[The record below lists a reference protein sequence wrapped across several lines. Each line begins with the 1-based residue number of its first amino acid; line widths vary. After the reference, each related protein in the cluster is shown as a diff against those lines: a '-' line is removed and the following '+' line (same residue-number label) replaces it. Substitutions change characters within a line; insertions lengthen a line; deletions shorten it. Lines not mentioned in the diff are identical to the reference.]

1 MATLNNAPYSDEQ
14 ITSFVDL
21 LNNDLPDHRDNRGKI
36 HSLTFV
42 IAGFVLATLIG
53 RQKLSSIHRFMVG
66 RADWLGK
73 LTQTDAPKP
82 ISRAHLPR
90 LLDGLDWIALNG
102 LIERCFCVRVQC
114 DGEKQWAAVDGK
126 ALRGTLDAGEKQNLI
141 LAVAHDAREVLAQAR
156 QCGDK
161 SSEIPEVRTLLKD
174 SGLEKQKVSLDAH
187 HFNPI
192 TTAQIHQAGG
202 IYLTQAK
209 ENQPVF
215 LQQCQALRSKS
226 QALAEEVEHE
236 KAHGRVTTRR
246 AQMFPL
252 APVTLDPRW
261 KDSGLSAL
269 IVVERE
275 TFEVAK
281 QKTTFETSYYV
292 SNMVPVPS
300 DAKPVVKELAQA
312 IRRHWGVESNNWI
325 RDVTFGEDSVKTKA
339 GNQAQV
345 MGLLRGL
352 AIELIRKTSPKNFK
366 AAIEK
371 CTDTPG
377 YLESMLLRVKF
388 L

>member
-1 MATLNNAPYSDEQ
+1 MSNNVPYSEEQ

-21 LNNDLPDHRDNRGKI
+21 LKNDLPDHRDNRGKI

-42 IAGFVLATLIG
+42 IVGFVLATLIG
-53 RQKLSSIHRFMVG
+53 RQKLSSIHRFIVN
-66 RADWLGK
+66 RAGWLSE
-73 LTQTDAPKP
+73 LTKTDAIRP

-90 LLDGLDWIALNG
+90 LLDGLDWMVLNG
-102 LIERCFCVRVQC
+102 LIERCFGVRVQS
-114 DGEKQWAAVDGK
+114 GGGTQWVAIDGK

-141 LAVAHDAREVLAQAR
+141 LAVAHDAREVLAQIR

-161 SSEIPEVRTLLKD
+161 SSEIPAVRTLLKD

-187 HFNPI
+187 HFNP
-192 TTAQIHQAGG
+192 TTTTQIHQAGG
-202 IYLTQAK
+202 IYLMQAK

-215 LQQCQALRSKS
+215 LQQCQALRS
-226 QALAEEVEHE
+226 QALALADEVEHE

-246 AQMFPL
+246 AQMFSL
-252 APVTLDPRW
+252 TSVTLDPRW

-292 SNMVPVPS
+292 SNTVPGPS

-312 IRRHWGVESNNWI
+312 IRKHWGVESNNWI

-371 CTDTPG
+371 FIDVPG
-377 YLESMLLRVKF
+377 YLESTLLQVKF

>member
-1 MATLNNAPYSDEQ
+1 MSNNVPYSDEQ
-14 ITSFVDL
+14 IASFVDML
-21 LNNDLPDHRDNRGKI
+21 KNDLPDHRDNRGKI
-36 HSLTFV
+36 HSLTLV
-42 IAGFVLATLIG
+42 IVGFVLATLIG
-53 RQKLSSIHRFMVG
+53 NRELSSIHRFIVA
-66 RADWLGK
+66 RADWLNE
-73 LTQTDAPKP
+73 LTKIDAVRP

-102 LIERCFCVRVQC
+102 LIERCFGVKVQC

-126 ALRGTLDAGEKQNLI
+126 ALRGTLDAGDKQNLI
-141 LAVAHDAREVLAQAR
+141 LAVAHDTREVLAQAR

-161 SSEIPEVRTLLKD
+161 SSEIPAVRTLLKD

-192 TTAQIHQAGG
+192 TLTQIHKAEG

-215 LQQCQALRSKS
+215 LQQCQTLHS
-226 QALAEEVEHE
+226 QALALAETVEHE

-246 AQMFPL
+246 AQLFSL
-252 APVTLDPRW
+252 ASVTLDLRW

-275 TFEVAK
+275 TFEVSK
-281 QKTTFETSYYV
+281 KKTTFDTSYYV
-292 SNMVPVPS
+292 SNTVPQPS

-312 IRRHWGVESNNWI
+312 IRKHWGVESNNWV

-345 MGLLRGL
+345 TGLLRGL

-371 CTDTPG
+371 FINVPG
-377 YLESMLLRVKF
+377 HLESTLLQVKF

>member
-1 MATLNNAPYSDEQ
+1 MSNNVPYSDEQ
-14 ITSFVDL
+14 ITSFVDML
-21 LNNDLPDHRDNRGKI
+21 KNDLPDHRDNRGKI
-36 HSLTFV
+36 HSLTLV
-42 IAGFVLATLIG
+42 IVGFVLATLIG
-53 RQKLSSIHRFMVG
+53 NRELSSIHRFIVA
-66 RADWLGK
+66 RADWLNE
-73 LTQTDAPKP
+73 LTKIDAVRP

-102 LIERCFCVRVQC
+102 LIERCFGVKVQC

-126 ALRGTLDAGEKQNLI
+126 ALRGTLDAGDKQNLI
-141 LAVAHDAREVLAQAR
+141 LAVAHDTREVLAQAR

-161 SSEIPEVRTLLKD
+161 SSEIPAVRTLLKD

-192 TTAQIHQAGG
+192 TLTQIHKAGG

-215 LQQCQALRSKS
+215 LQQCQTLHS
-226 QALAEEVEHE
+226 QALALAETVEHE

-246 AQMFPL
+246 AQLFSL
-252 APVTLDPRW
+252 ASVTLDPRW

-281 QKTTFETSYYV
+281 KKTTFDTSYYV
-292 SNMVPVPS
+292 SNTVPQPS
-300 DAKPVVKELAQA
+300 EAKPVVKELAQA
-312 IRRHWGVESNNWI
+312 IRKHWVVESNNWV

-371 CTDTPG
+371 FINVPG
-377 YLESMLLRVKF
+377 HLESTLLQVKF